1 MWTETI
7 EIPGPYNFDFGLNR
21 LAMDPLHKVSLE
33 ERSIK
38 LPIYLREKEVA
49 IIQAIGTTE
58 TPKFI
63 ISGQNV
69 DTRAIV
75 LKEVFRIFQWDK
87 QLHLIHEHFTHT
99 NLKEVFMDYRG
110 TPIVL
115 DFALHA
121 NLFKAII
128 HQQIHMSLA
137 ISITAD
143 FVHTYGEEVD
153 GVPFYP
159 NPEVIAQLT
168 IEDLTALRL
177 TKRRAEYIIGLSKQL
192 ANGEIE
198 LSHLVELED
207 EDVVKYLTKIRG
219 IGPWTAQNFLLFAL
233 GRNNVFPATDI
244 GIQRA
249 AQNILQLEQKPSL
262 EEMKIFSAAWKP
274 YLSFATLYLWR
285 SIEVQREKRGE

>member
-1 MWTETI
+1 MWTETV
-7 EIPGPYNFDFGLNR
+7 EIPGPYHFDFGLNR
-21 LAMDPLHKVSLE
+21 LAMDPLHIVSLE

-38 LPIYLREKEVA
+38 LPIYLPEKEVA
-49 IIQAIGTTE
+49 SVQAIGTTE
-58 TPKFI
+58 EPKFI
-63 ISGQNV
+63 IGGQN
-69 DTRAIV
+69 DATRASV
-75 LKEVFRIFQWDK
+75 LGEVFRIFQWDK
-87 QLHLIHEHFTHT
+87 PLHFIHEHFTNT
-99 NLKEVFMDYRG
+99 NLKDVFTDHRG

-143 FVHTYGEEVD
+143 FVHTYGQEID

-159 NPEVIAQLT
+159 DPEVIAQLS
-168 IEDLTALRL
+168 IEDVTALRL
-177 TKRRAEYIIGLSKQL
+177 TKRRAEYIIELSKQL

-198 LSHLVELED
+198 LSHLAELED

-249 AQNILQLEQKPSL
+249 TKNILQLDQKPSL
-262 EEMKIFSAAWKP
+262 EEMQKYSEAWQP

-285 SIEVQREKRGE
+285 SIEVEREKRGE